1 MEQQAAAGR
10 AVGGAGRG
18 VTRQGLLLGLG
29 ALGVGVIAVAAAGGE
44 TMKQGLGR
52 FFSCA
57 ELTGSATARRLGIDN
72 SPTPEAEAAM
82 RALVADVLDPL
93 RQMLGRPIHVSSGYR
108 APSLNRAIDGAE
120 RSQHMRGEAV
130 DIKVDGMTAQELAAF
145 ILRSGLP
152 VDQVIWYAPERGG
165 HVHLSYT
172 RERANRRQAMHAPAG
187 GGYLAYAP
195 AAAASSAQV

>member
-1 MEQQAAAGR
+1 M
-10 AVGGAGRG
+10 
-18 VTRQGLLLGLG
+18 TRQGLLLGLS
-29 ALGVGVIAVAAAGGE
+29 ALGVGVLALAAAGGE
-44 TMKQGLGR
+44 TVKQGLGR
-52 FFSCA
+52 FFSWA

-72 SPTPEAEAAM
+72 TPTPEAQAALQ
-82 RALVADVLDPL
+82 ALVADVLDPL
-93 RQMLGRPIHVSSGYR
+93 RQMLGRPIRVSSGYR

-187 GGYLAYAP
+187 GGYLARAMTP
-195 AAAASSAQV
+195 NSGQARV